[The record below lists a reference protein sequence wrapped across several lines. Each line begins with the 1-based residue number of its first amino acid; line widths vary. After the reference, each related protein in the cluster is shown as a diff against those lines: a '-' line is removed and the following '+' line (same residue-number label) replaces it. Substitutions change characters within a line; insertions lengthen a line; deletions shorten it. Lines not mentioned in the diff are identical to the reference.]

1 MKKTLLLLSLL
12 LAFAASSVANTSYNN
27 FTGYSDYWHPLG
39 YPDTATYG
47 ETFTAPTNGDDTLT
61 SVTFYMGDPF
71 AAGDIIMS
79 AYLATWTGT
88 NAGSLVGSTF
98 PFDYGN
104 TGPSA
109 ITIGG
114 GGLTLTPG
122 ASYVFFL
129 SISESY
135 GLSSGQTYIV
145 PGSATIPGGNFV
157 YSNNGGDFNAL
168 FTNAWDTTGLKP
180 DWAIDAEFT
189 NGSSVPE
196 PSSLLLLGTGLL
208 GGLGTLRRKLF

>member
-12 LAFAASSVANTSYNN
+12 LAFAVCGFANTSYNN
-27 FTGYSDYWHPLG
+27 FTGYSDYWHPFG
-39 YPDTATYG
+39 NPDTATYG

-61 SVTFYMGDPF
+61 SVTFYMGDPY

-88 NAGSLVGSTF
+88 NAGSLVGSTLA
-98 PFDYGN
+98 FDYAN

-129 SISESY
+129 SVSESY
-135 GLSSGQTYIV
+135 GLSAGEAYIV
-145 PGSATIPGGNFV
+145 PGSATIPGGAFV
-157 YSNNGGDFNAL
+157 YYNNEGNFNEL
-168 FTNAWDTTGLKP
+168 FTNAWDATGLKP

-189 NGSSVPE
+189 GGSTPE
-196 PSSLLLLGTGLL
+196 PGSLLLLGTGLL
-208 GGLGTLRRKLF
+208 GGIGALRRKLF